1 VDPGRAD
8 GKLPP
13 VSDPQEPQAEP
24 LTLEETARAT
34 AELATRPEASRLAT
48 SFLELVQRWAA
59 PSAVLTAV
67 RDPAGVAGFRLV
79 PSLCNGSISLGI
91 EKTLAKLVEETP
103 QCLARPTLVRGEEMP
118 GVRVRDNVVVP
129 WWCEADSGLLVL
141 RGVPRPVRP
150 GLGEALALTAAVVWP
165 RLLYLAIGTFVLGL
179 GLLLCALAFA
189 ALDLRLSLD
198 PVRLETSFVQRR
210 TRRADRV

>member
-1 VDPGRAD
+1 
-8 GKLPP
+8 
-13 VSDPQEPQAEP
+13 VSDSQEPQAEP
-24 LTLEETARAT
+24 VSLEETARAA
-34 AELATRPEASRLAT
+34 AELATRAEAPRLAAA
-48 SFLELVQRWAA
+48 FLELVQRWAA

-79 PSLCNGSISLGI
+79 PSLCSGSISLGI

-165 RLLYLAIGTFVLGL
+165 V
-179 GLLLCALAFA
+179 
-189 ALDLRLSLD
+189 S
-198 PVRLETSFVQRR
+198 
-210 TRRADRV
+210 